1 MDAATYPNPK
11 VIDFLQ
17 NKVIPLQLPH
27 NAQPYAADYGIK
39 WTPSLLLIDAGGKE
53 HHRVLGYLPPVE
65 LIPSLMLGIGKGCFN
80 QDRFKEAL
88 ENLEQVISEYA
99 YSSSAPE
106 AVFLKGVASYKST
119 HQPGHLKEAYNT
131 LQVRYHYSEWS
142 RRAYPYWLL
151 P

>member
-11 VIDFLQ
+11 VIEFLQ
-17 NKVIPLQLPH
+17 SRVIPVQLSH
-27 NAQPYAADYGIK
+27 NAEPYATDYRIK
-39 WTPSLLLIDAGGKE
+39 WTPSLLLVDTDGKE
-53 HHRVLGYLPPVE
+53 HHRVTGFLPPVE
-65 LIPSLMLGIGKGCFN
+65 FIPSLLLGIGKGFFN

-88 ENLEQVISEYA
+88 ECLEQVISEYS

-106 AVFLKGVASYKST
+106 AVFFKGVGLYKST
-119 HQPGHLKEAYNT
+119 HQPGHLKDAYNT
-131 LQVRYHYSEWS
+131 LQARYHFSEWA